1 MSREARAGDGI
12 YRTSSG
18 RETYAPDGHLSNVD
32 LAQRSES
39 FQNEKMESSRYSSDG
54 STAHYLPIGQSTRQ
68 DKGEDDEHEKPIA
81 LERRNTHATI
91 EAADRS
97 ELQRI
102 LSHQRTTI
110 VSVDDPAVDPESS
123 SFDLSKFLKMF
134 RHQLAA
140 EGIQMRKVSLVY
152 RNLNVFGSGA
162 ALQLQKTVLDFC
174 LAPLRVGELFSF
186 GKKDH
191 KKILSNFDGVVKS
204 GELLIVLGRPGSGC
218 STLLKTMCG
227 ELHGLDTDEKSII
240 HYNGIPQK
248 RMMKEF
254 KGEAIYNQEV
264 NHAYLTLSLTY
275 SNLFCRLTSTS
286 RI

>member
-32 LAQRSES
+32 LTQRPEL
-39 FQNEKMESSRYSSDG
+39 ESSSSSSDG
-54 STAHYLPIGQSTRQ
+54 STARYLPIGQSTQQ
-68 DKGEDDEHEKPIA
+68 DRTGPSNPDDEFEKPA
-81 LERRNTHATI
+81 VLERRSTHATI
-91 EAADRS
+91 NAAERS
-97 ELQRI
+97 ELQKI
-102 LSHQRTTI
+102 LSRQRSTL
-110 VSVDDPAVDPESS
+110 VGVDDPAVDPESS
-123 SFDLSKFLKMF
+123 SFDLTKFLKLI
-134 RHQLAA
+134 RHQLEA
-140 EGIQMRKVSLVY
+140 EGIQMKKVGLVY
-152 RNLNVFGSGA
+152 KNLNVFGSGA
-162 ALQLQKTVLDFC
+162 ALQLQQTVLDFC

-186 GKKDH
+186 GKKDR
-191 KKILSNFDGVVKS
+191 KQILRNFDGVVKS

-227 ELHGLDTDEKSII
+227 ELHGLDTDEKSTI

-264 NHAYLTLSLTY
+264 RYTY
-275 SNLFCRLTSTS
+275 PMIGSPVC
-286 RI
+286 